1 MREYNIAVVG
11 ATGLVGR
18 EMLKILSEREF
29 PIADLK
35 LFASSRSEG
44 KIIEFEDRKLT
55 VEVVKEGCFEGID
68 IALFSAGSD
77 ISKEVAP
84 LVKKAGGIVID
95 NSNAFRMDKDVPLI
109 VPEVNGEHL
118 SEDQQIIANPN
129 CSTIQMV
136 MLLKPLANSYGLKRV
151 VINTYQAVS
160 GAGKKAVD
168 ELIEQTKAYL
178 NKEEIKNENFNHQ
191 IAFNAIPQIDV
202 FLDNDYT
209 KEEMKMVNEC
219 KKILADEELAVT
231 ATCVRIPVIFG
242 HGESLNIELNSTYNI
257 NDIKNIFANTKNVE
271 VIDDPA
277 QEKYPLQID
286 TENNDN
292 VLVGRIRRDNSKEN
306 TINLWLTANN
316 LRKGAALNAVQIAE
330 YLAEHDLIN

>member
-1 MREYNIAVVG
+1 MRKYNVAVLG

-18 EMLKILSEREF
+18 EMLKTLSQRNF
-29 PIADLK
+29 PIDQLK
-35 LFASSRSEG
+35 VIASERSEG
-44 KIIEFEDRKLT
+44 KKIQFEDRELT
-55 VEVVKEGCFEGID
+55 VESVKEGTFAGID
-68 IALFSAGSD
+68 IALFSAGSGV
-77 ISKEVAP
+77 SKEVAP
-84 LVKKAGGIVID
+84 QVKKAGGIVID
-95 NSNAFRMDKDVPLI
+95 NSNAFRMDPDSPLV
-109 VPEVNGEHL
+109 VPEVNGEDLKYH
-118 SEDQQIIANPN
+118 QQIIANPN

-136 MLLKPLANSYGLKRV
+136 MLLKPLAEKYGLKRL

-178 NKEEIKNENFNHQ
+178 NQEEIKNEKFNHQ

-209 KEEMKMVNEC
+209 KEEMKMVNETH
-219 KKILADEELAVT
+219 KILHDPDLPVT

-242 HGESLNIELNSTYNI
+242 HGESLNIELQ
-257 NDIKNIFANTKNVE
+257 NDFKIEDVKELFSQTKNVE
-271 VIDDPA
+271 VIDNPA
-277 QEKYPLQID
+277 AEEYPLQID

-292 VLVGRIRRDNSKEN
+292 VLVGRIRRDNSVEN
-306 TINLWLTANN
+306 GINLWLTANN

-330 YLAEHDLIN
+330 YLVENDLV

>member
-1 MREYNIAVVG
+1 MKKYNVAVVG

-18 EMLKILSEREF
+18 EMLKTLSQRNF
-29 PIADLK
+29 PIDQLK
-35 LFASSRSEG
+35 LIASERSEG
-44 KIIEFEDRKLT
+44 KKIKFEDKELI
-55 VEVVKEGCFEGID
+55 VESVKEGTFEGID
-68 IALFSAGSD
+68 IALFSAGSGV
-77 ISKEVAP
+77 SKEVAP
-84 LVKKAGGIVID
+84 QVKKAGGIVVD
-95 NSNAFRMDKDVPLI
+95 NSNAFRMDPDVPLV
-109 VPEVNGEHL
+109 VPEVNGEDLKEH
-118 SEDQQIIANPN
+118 QQIIANPN

-136 MLLKPLANSYGLKRV
+136 MLLKPLAEKYGLKRL

-168 ELIEQTKAYL
+168 ELIEQTKSYL

-209 KEEMKMVNEC
+209 KEEMKMINETH
-219 KKILADEELAVT
+219 KILHDPELPIT

-242 HGESLNIELNSTYNI
+242 HGESLNIELN
-257 NDIKNIFANTKNVE
+257 NDFKVEAIKELFAQTKNVE
-271 VIDDPA
+271 VVDDPA
-277 QEKYPLQID
+277 QEKYPMQID

-292 VLVGRIRRDNSKEN
+292 VLVGRIRRDNSVEN
-306 TINLWLTANN
+306 GLNLWLTANN

-330 YLAEHDLIN
+330 YLVENDLV

>member
-1 MREYNIAVVG
+1 MKKYNIAVVG

-18 EMLKILSEREF
+18 EMLKILSQRDF
-29 PIADLK
+29 PIDRLK
-35 LFASSRSEG
+35 LIASERSEG
-44 KIIEFEDRKLT
+44 KKIQFEDKELT
-55 VEVVKEGCFEGID
+55 VETVKEGTFENID
-68 IALFSAGSD
+68 IALFSAGSGV
-77 ISKEVAP
+77 SKEVAP
-84 LVKKAGGIVID
+84 QVKEAGGIVVD
-95 NSNAFRMDKDVPLI
+95 NSNAFRMDPEAPLV
-109 VPEVNGEHL
+109 VPEVNGEALKEH
-118 SEDQQIIANPN
+118 QQIIANPN

-136 MLLKPLANSYGLKRV
+136 MLLKPLAEKYGLKRL

-178 NKEEIKNENFNHQ
+178 NKEEIKNENFKHQ

-209 KEEMKMVNEC
+209 KEEMKMVNETH
-219 KKILADEELAVT
+219 KILEEPDLPIT
-231 ATCVRIPVIFG
+231 ATCVRIPVLFG
-242 HGESLNIELNSTYNI
+242 HGESLNIELEK
-257 NDIKNIFANTKNVE
+257 DFKVKEIKELFTQTENVE
-271 VIDDPA
+271 LVDDPE

-292 VLVGRIRRDNSKEN
+292 VLVGRIRRDNSVEKG
-306 TINLWLTANN
+306 INLWLTANN

-330 YLAEHDLIN
+330 YLVANDLV

>member
-1 MREYNIAVVG
+1 MKKYNVAVVG

-18 EMLKILSEREF
+18 EMLKTLSQRDF
-29 PIADLK
+29 PIDQLK
-35 LFASSRSEG
+35 VIASERSEG
-44 KIIEFEDRKLT
+44 KKIQFEDRELT
-55 VEVVKEGCFEGID
+55 VESVKEGTFEGID
-68 IALFSAGSD
+68 IALFSAGSGV
-77 ISKEVAP
+77 SKEVAP
-84 LVKKAGGIVID
+84 QVKRAGGIVID
-95 NSNAFRMDKDVPLI
+95 NSNAFRMDPDAPLV
-109 VPEVNGEHL
+109 VPEVNGEDLNEH
-118 SEDQQIIANPN
+118 QQIIANPN

-136 MLLKPLANSYGLKRV
+136 MLLKPLAEKYGLKRL

-209 KEEMKMVNEC
+209 KEEMKMINEC
-219 KKILADEELAVT
+219 HKILHDPDLPVT

-242 HGESLNIELNSTYNI
+242 HGESLNIELQ
-257 NDIKNIFANTKNVE
+257 NDFKIEAVKELFTQTKNVE
-271 VIDDPA
+271 VIDNPA
-277 QEKYPLQID
+277 AEEYPLQID

-292 VLVGRIRRDNSKEN
+292 VLVGRIRRDNSVEN
-306 TINLWLTANN
+306 GLNLWLTANN

-330 YLAEHDLIN
+330 YLVENNLV

>member
-1 MREYNIAVVG
+1 MKKYNVAVVG

-18 EMLKILSEREF
+18 EMLKILSQRNF
-29 PIADLK
+29 PIGELK
-35 LFASSRSEG
+35 VIASERSVG
-44 KIIEFEDRKLT
+44 KKIQFEDRELT
-55 VEVVKEGCFEGID
+55 VETVKEGTFKEID
-68 IALFSAGSD
+68 IALFSAGSGV
-77 ISKEVAP
+77 SKKIAP
-84 LVKKAGGIVID
+84 QVKKAGGIVVD
-95 NSNAFRMDKDVPLI
+95 NSNAFRMDPDAPLV
-109 VPEVNGEHL
+109 VPEVNGEDLKEH
-118 SEDQQIIANPN
+118 QQIIANPN

-136 MLLKPLANSYGLKRV
+136 MLLKPLAEKYGLKRL

-178 NKEEIKNENFNHQ
+178 NKEEIKKENFNHQ

-209 KEEMKMVNEC
+209 KEEMKMVNETH
-219 KKILADEELAVT
+219 KILHDPDLAVT

-242 HGESLNIELNSTYNI
+242 HGESLNIELNKKFEI
-257 NDIKNIFANTKNVE
+257 EDIKELFAQTKNVE
-271 VIDDPA
+271 LIDDPA

-292 VLVGRIRRDNSKEN
+292 VLVGRIRRDNSLEN
-306 TINLWLTANN
+306 GINLWLTANN

-330 YLAEHDLIN
+330 YLVKNDLV

>member
-1 MREYNIAVVG
+1 MKKYNLAVVG

-18 EMLKILSEREF
+18 EMLKTLSQRSF
-29 PIADLK
+29 PIDQLK
-35 LFASSRSEG
+35 VIASERSEG
-44 KIIEFEDRKLT
+44 KKIQFEDRELT
-55 VEVVKEGCFEGID
+55 VETVKEGTFEEID
-68 IALFSAGSD
+68 IALFSAGSG
-77 ISKEVAP
+77 ISKKIAP
-84 LVKKAGGIVID
+84 QVKKAGGIVVD
-95 NSNAFRMDKDVPLI
+95 NSNAFRMDPEAPLV
-109 VPEVNGEHL
+109 VPEVNGEDLKEH
-118 SEDQQIIANPN
+118 QQIIANPN

-136 MLLKPLANSYGLKRV
+136 MLLKPLAEKYGLKRL

-178 NKEEIKNENFNHQ
+178 NKKEIKNENFNHQ

-209 KEEMKMVNEC
+209 KEEMKMVNETH
-219 KKILADEELAVT
+219 KILHDPELPVT

-242 HGESLNIELNSTYNI
+242 HGESLNIELNNQFEIENI
-257 NDIKNIFANTKNVE
+257 KELFAQTKNVE
-271 VIDDPA
+271 LIDDPA

-292 VLVGRIRRDNSKEN
+292 VLVGRIRRDNSVEN
-306 TINLWLTANN
+306 GINLWLTANN

-330 YLAEHDLIN
+330 YLIENDLV

>member
-1 MREYNIAVVG
+1 MKKYNVAVVG

-18 EMLKILSEREF
+18 EMLKTLSQRDF
-29 PIADLK
+29 PIDQLK
-35 LFASSRSEG
+35 VIASERSEG
-44 KIIEFEDRKLT
+44 KKIQFEDRELT
-55 VEVVKEGCFEGID
+55 VESVKEGTFEGID
-68 IALFSAGSD
+68 IALFSAGSGV
-77 ISKEVAP
+77 SKEIAP
-84 LVKKAGGIVID
+84 QVKKAGGIVVD
-95 NSNAFRMDKDVPLI
+95 NSNAFRMEPDAPLV
-109 VPEVNGEHL
+109 VPEVNGEDLKEH
-118 SEDQQIIANPN
+118 QQIIANPN

-136 MLLKPLANSYGLKRV
+136 MLLKPLADKYGLKRL

-209 KEEMKMVNEC
+209 KEEMKMINEC
-219 KKILADEELAVT
+219 HKILHDPELPVT

-242 HGESLNIELNSTYNI
+242 HGESLNIEFKTDFKI
-257 NDIKNIFANTKNVE
+257 KDIKELFAQTENVE
-271 VIDDPA
+271 LIDDPA

-292 VLVGRIRRDNSKEN
+292 VLVGRVRRDNSVEN
-306 TINLWLTANN
+306 GINLWLTANN

-330 YLAEHDLIN
+330 YLIENDLV

>member
-1 MREYNIAVVG
+1 MKKYNVAVVG

-18 EMLKILSEREF
+18 EMLKTLSQRNF
-29 PIADLK
+29 PIDQLK
-35 LFASSRSEG
+35 LIASERSEG
-44 KIIEFEDRKLT
+44 KKIKFEDKELI
-55 VEVVKEGCFEGID
+55 VESVKEGTFEGID
-68 IALFSAGSD
+68 IALFSAGSGV
-77 ISKEVAP
+77 SKEVAP
-84 LVKKAGGIVID
+84 QVKKAGGIVVD
-95 NSNAFRMDKDVPLI
+95 NSNAFRMDPDVPLV
-109 VPEVNGEHL
+109 VPEVNGEDLKEH
-118 SEDQQIIANPN
+118 QQIIANPN

-136 MLLKPLANSYGLKRV
+136 MLLKPLAEKYGLKRL

-168 ELIEQTKAYL
+168 ELIEQTKSYL

-209 KEEMKMVNEC
+209 KEEMKMINETH
-219 KKILADEELAVT
+219 KILHDPELPVT

-242 HGESLNIELNSTYNI
+242 HGESLNIELN
-257 NDIKNIFANTKNVE
+257 NDFKVEAIKELFAQTKNVE
-271 VIDDPA
+271 VVDDPA
-277 QEKYPLQID
+277 QEKYPMQID

-292 VLVGRIRRDNSKEN
+292 VLVGRIRRDNSVEN
-306 TINLWLTANN
+306 GLNLWLTANN

-330 YLAEHDLIN
+330 YLVENDLV

>member
-1 MREYNIAVVG
+1 MKKYNVAVVG

-18 EMLKILSEREF
+18 EMLKTLSQRNF
-29 PIADLK
+29 PIGELK
-35 LFASSRSEG
+35 LIASERSEG
-44 KIIEFEDRKLT
+44 KIINFEDRELT
-55 VEVVKEGCFEGID
+55 VESVKEGTFEGID
-68 IALFSAGSD
+68 IALFSAGSGV
-77 ISKEVAP
+77 SKAVAP
-84 LVKKAGGIVID
+84 QVKKAGGIVVD
-95 NSNAFRMDKDVPLI
+95 NSNAFRMDADAPLV
-109 VPEVNGEHL
+109 VPEVNGEDLKEH
-118 SEDQQIIANPN
+118 QQIIANPN

-136 MLLKPLANSYGLKRV
+136 MLLKPLADKYGLKRL

-178 NKEEIKNENFNHQ
+178 NKEEIKHENFNHQ

-209 KEEMKMVNEC
+209 KEEMKMVNETH
-219 KKILADEELAVT
+219 KILHDPELPVT

-242 HGESLNIELNSTYNI
+242 HGESLNIELKKDFKVE
-257 NDIKNIFANTKNVE
+257 DIKELFTQTENVE

-286 TENNDN
+286 TEANDN
-292 VLVGRIRRDNSKEN
+292 VLVGRIREDNSVEN
-306 TINLWLTANN
+306 GINLWLTANN

-330 YLAEHDLIN
+330 YLVENDLV

>member
-1 MREYNIAVVG
+1 MKKYNLAVVG

-18 EMLKILSEREF
+18 EMLKTLSQRSF
-29 PIADLK
+29 PIDQLK
-35 LFASSRSEG
+35 VIASERSEG
-44 KIIEFEDRKLT
+44 KKIQFEDRELT
-55 VEVVKEGCFEGID
+55 VETVKEGTFEEID
-68 IALFSAGSD
+68 IALFSAGSG
-77 ISKEVAP
+77 ISKKIAP
-84 LVKKAGGIVID
+84 QVKKAGGIVVD
-95 NSNAFRMDKDVPLI
+95 NSNAFRMDPEAPLV
-109 VPEVNGEHL
+109 VPEVNGEDLKEH
-118 SEDQQIIANPN
+118 QQIIANPN

-136 MLLKPLANSYGLKRV
+136 MLLKPLAEKYGLKRL

-209 KEEMKMVNEC
+209 KEEMKMVNETH
-219 KKILADEELAVT
+219 KILHDPELPVT

-242 HGESLNIELNSTYNI
+242 HGESLNIELNNQFEIENI
-257 NDIKNIFANTKNVE
+257 KELFAQTKNVE
-271 VIDDPA
+271 LIDDPA

-292 VLVGRIRRDNSKEN
+292 VLVGRIRRDNSVEN
-306 TINLWLTANN
+306 GLNLWLTANN

-330 YLAEHDLIN
+330 YLTENNLL

>member
-1 MREYNIAVVG
+1 MKKYNVAVVG

-18 EMLKILSEREF
+18 EMLKTLSQRDF
-29 PIADLK
+29 PIDQLK
-35 LFASSRSEG
+35 VIASERSEG
-44 KIIEFEDRKLT
+44 KKIQFEDRELT
-55 VEVVKEGCFEGID
+55 VETVKEGTFKEID
-68 IALFSAGSD
+68 IALFSAGSGV
-77 ISKEVAP
+77 SKKIAP
-84 LVKKAGGIVID
+84 QVKKAGGIVVD
-95 NSNAFRMDKDVPLI
+95 NSNAFRMDPDAPLV
-109 VPEVNGEHL
+109 VPEVNGEDLKEH
-118 SEDQQIIANPN
+118 QQIIANPN

-136 MLLKPLANSYGLKRV
+136 MLLKPLAEKYGLKRL

-178 NKEEIKNENFNHQ
+178 NKEEIKKENFNHQ

-209 KEEMKMVNEC
+209 KEEMKMVNETH
-219 KKILADEELAVT
+219 KILHDPDLPVT

-242 HGESLNIELNSTYNI
+242 HGESLNIELNKKFEI
-257 NDIKNIFANTKNVE
+257 EDIKELFAQTRNVE
-271 VIDDPA
+271 LIDDPA

-292 VLVGRIRRDNSKEN
+292 VLVGRIRRDNSLEN
-306 TINLWLTANN
+306 GINLWLTANN

-330 YLAEHDLIN
+330 YLVKNDLV

>member
-1 MREYNIAVVG
+1 MKKYNVAVVG

-18 EMLKILSEREF
+18 EMLKTLSQRDF
-29 PIADLK
+29 PIDQLK
-35 LFASSRSEG
+35 VIASERSEG
-44 KIIEFEDRKLT
+44 KIIQFEDRELT
-55 VEVVKEGCFEGID
+55 VESVKEGTFEGID
-68 IALFSAGSD
+68 IALFSAGSGV
-77 ISKEVAP
+77 SKEVAP
-84 LVKKAGGIVID
+84 QVKKAGGIVVD
-95 NSNAFRMDKDVPLI
+95 NSNAFRMDPDAPLV
-109 VPEVNGEHL
+109 VPEVNGEDLEGH
-118 SEDQQIIANPN
+118 QQIIANPN

-136 MLLKPLANSYGLKRV
+136 MLLKPLAEKYGLKRL

-209 KEEMKMVNEC
+209 KEEMKMVNETH
-219 KKILADEELAVT
+219 KILHNPDLPVT

-242 HGESLNIELNSTYNI
+242 HGESLNIELN
-257 NDIKNIFANTKNVE
+257 NDFKVEAVKKLFAQTKNVE
-271 VIDDPA
+271 VVDDPA
-277 QEKYPLQID
+277 QEKYPMQID

-292 VLVGRIRRDNSKEN
+292 VLVGRIRRDNSIEN
-306 TINLWLTANN
+306 GLNLWLTANN

-330 YLAEHDLIN
+330 YLIENDLV

>member
-1 MREYNIAVVG
+1 MKKYNVAVVG

-18 EMLKILSEREF
+18 EMLKTLSQRDF
-29 PIADLK
+29 PIDQLK
-35 LFASSRSEG
+35 VIASERSEG
-44 KIIEFEDRKLT
+44 KKIQFEDRELT
-55 VEVVKEGCFEGID
+55 VESVREGTFESID
-68 IALFSAGSD
+68 IALFSAGSGV
-77 ISKEVAP
+77 SKEVAP
-84 LVKKAGGIVID
+84 QVKSAGGIVID
-95 NSNAFRMDKDVPLI
+95 NSNAFRMDPDAPLV
-109 VPEVNGEHL
+109 VPEVNGEDLREH
-118 SEDQQIIANPN
+118 QQIIANPN

-136 MLLKPLANSYGLKRV
+136 MLLKPLAEKFGLKRL

-178 NKEEIKNENFNHQ
+178 NKEEIKKENFNHQ

-209 KEEMKMVNEC
+209 KEEMKMVNETH
-219 KKILADEELAVT
+219 KILHDPDLPVT

-242 HGESLNIELNSTYNI
+242 HGESLNIELQ
-257 NDIKNIFANTKNVE
+257 NDFKIEAVKELFSQTKNVE
-271 VIDDPA
+271 VIDNPA
-277 QEKYPLQID
+277 AEEYPLQID

-292 VLVGRIRRDNSKEN
+292 VLVGRIRRDNSVEN
-306 TINLWLTANN
+306 GINLWLTANN

-330 YLAEHDLIN
+330 YLVENNLV

>member
-1 MREYNIAVVG
+1 MKKYNVAVVG

-18 EMLKILSEREF
+18 EMLKTLSQRNF
-29 PIADLK
+29 PIDKLK
-35 LFASSRSEG
+35 VIASERSEG
-44 KIIEFEDRKLT
+44 KKIKFEDRELI
-55 VEVVKEGCFEGID
+55 VESVKEGTFEGID
-68 IALFSAGSD
+68 IALFSAGSGV
-77 ISKEVAP
+77 SKEIAP
-84 LVKKAGGIVID
+84 QVKKAGGIVVD
-95 NSNAFRMDKDVPLI
+95 NSNAFRMDPNSPLV
-109 VPEVNGEHL
+109 VPEVNGEDLKEH
-118 SEDQQIIANPN
+118 QQIIANPN

-136 MLLKPLANSYGLKRV
+136 MLLKPLAEKYGLKRL

-209 KEEMKMVNEC
+209 KEEMKMVNETH
-219 KKILADEELAVT
+219 KILHDPDLPVT

-242 HGESLNIELNSTYNI
+242 HGESLNIELKNDFKI
-257 NDIKNIFANTKNVE
+257 DDIKDLFAQTKNVE
-271 VIDDPA
+271 VVDDPA
-277 QEKYPLQID
+277 AEKYPLQID
-286 TENNDN
+286 TETNDN
-292 VLVGRIRRDNSKEN
+292 VLVGRIRRDNSLKN
-306 TINLWLTANN
+306 GINLWLTANN

-330 YLAEHDLIN
+330 YLIENDLV